1 MATDNTLTQHN
12 IAQTEHTEEFSIKEF
27 LFLCLSHWQWF
38 VLSVIVCMASAIYI
52 LLSTPPVYQR
62 TATILVKDENSK
74 SFNKAQTMFAD
85 LGMNMESNVHNE
97 IQIIQS
103 PDIVMETVKRMSLH
117 VTYQTEGIFHDKTL
131 YGETL
136 PRRVIIQGLP
146 DNEWASMKVEIKD
159 NKTVALSEFVRN
171 DEEIGTKKAL
181 LARINLPV
189 ATPIGRVTV
198 MPCPT
203 FEAYRKNVGKPIYVT
218 RNTVD
223 GATTSACSRLSA
235 TLVDKNASLV
245 DIAFDDIVPER
256 ANDFISTLITVYRET
271 WLKDKNQMTVATSNF
286 ITDRL
291 GVIERELG
299 DVDSDISSYR
309 SANLIPDE
317 QAVSQFYLS
326 QSQSASQELL
336 QLSTQ
341 RAMAQHVRSYLT
353 DTQTFQLLPT
363 NLGVDAQL
371 EEQIVAYNTALL
383 ERNALVAN
391 SSEKNPLIKDYD
403 MKLVSMRENMVSS
416 IDNFFITI
424 DATIKSMEKVEQRA
438 NAHIAS
444 NPNQAKYLQSV
455 GRQQKVKETLYIYLL
470 QKREENEL
478 SQAFTAYNNRV
489 VTAPH
494 GSKIPVSPKRHMVLL
509 VGLLIGLAIP
519 VSILYL
525 RETTRTTIRGKKDL
539 ENVIVP
545 YLGEIPLVYKSINK
559 WYGTQ
564 REVVKNQIVVKAGTR
579 NIINEAFRVLRTN
592 MEFMTTPDTKVM
604 AITSFNPGSG
614 KSFIAVNLAV
624 SLAIK
629 GSKVLLLDGDLRHG
643 STAKYFEKQEKG
655 LSDFLSGRITLEQAL
670 LADKDHENLTVIPIG
685 TNPPNPA
692 ELLLKPEMKA
702 MIDQMR
708 SKYDYVIVD
717 CPPIDMVADTQ
728 IIERFVDRTMFI
740 IRAGLLERAM
750 LPELNKIYQKGRF
763 KNMSLVLNATET
775 SSGRYGYKYGYKYG
789 YHYGYGNSYHYGN
802 DDKEDKKDKA

>member
-1 MATDNTLTQHN
+1 MATENTLTQHN
-12 IAQTEHTEEFSIKEF
+12 LAQTENTEEFSIKEF

-74 SFNKAQTMFAD
+74 SFNNKAQTMFAD

-97 IQIIQS
+97 IQILQS

-117 VTYQTEGIFHDKTL
+117 TTYQTKGIFHDETL

-136 PRRVIIQGLP
+136 PLRVIVQGLP

-159 NKTVALSEFVRN
+159 KNTVVLSEFARN
-171 DEEIGTKKAL
+171 DEEMESKKTI
-181 LARINLPV
+181 LARLNLPV
-189 ATPIGRVTV
+189 ATPIGRVTIV
-198 MPCPT
+198 PCPT
-203 FEAYRKNVGKPIYVT
+203 FEAYRKETGKPIYVT
-218 RNTVD
+218 RDTFD
-223 GATTSACSRLSA
+223 GATKSACDRLSA

-245 DIAFDDIVPER
+245 DIAFNDIVPER

-353 DTQTFQLLPT
+353 DTQSFQLLPT

-371 EEQIVAYNTALL
+371 ESQILDYNTALL

-403 MKLVSMRENMVSS
+403 LKLLSMRENMVSS

-424 DATIKSMEKVEQRA
+424 DAKIKSMEKEEQRA
-438 NAHIAS
+438 NSQIAS

-489 VTAPH
+489 VTQPH
-494 GSKIPVSPKRHMVLL
+494 GSKIPVSPKRQMVLL

-519 VSILYL
+519 VGILYL
-525 RETTRTTIRGKKDL
+525 RENTRTTVRGRKDL
-539 ENVIVP
+539 ENIIVP
-545 YLGEIPLVYKSINK
+545 FLGEIPLVYKSVNK

-564 REVVKNQIVVKAGTR
+564 REAVKNKIVVKSGTR
-579 NIINEAFRVLRTN
+579 DIINEAFRVLRTN
-592 MEFMTTPDTKVM
+592 MEFMTTPETNVL
-604 AITSFNPGSG
+604 ALTSFNPGSG

-629 GSKVLLLDGDLRHG
+629 GSKVLLIDGDLRHG
-643 STAKYFEKQEKG
+643 STSQYFKKQKKG
-655 LSDFLSGRITLEQAL
+655 LSDYLSGRATLEQVL
-670 LADKDHENLTVIPIG
+670 QTYEDHENLTVIPIG
-685 TNPPNPA
+685 TIPPNPA
-692 ELLLKPEMKA
+692 ELLLKAEMKT

-708 SKYDYVIVD
+708 SKYDYIIVD

-728 IIERFVDRTMFI
+728 IIERIVDRTIFI
-740 IRAGLLERAM
+740 IRAGLLERSM
-750 LPELNKIYQKGRF
+750 LPELNKIYQKDRF

-802 DDKEDKKDKA
+802 DGKGKE